1 MKMLERIREGI
12 GSGEYRGIY
21 EESDGRHF
29 CVACG
34 KMMRPGQE
42 AIHRTMPAFRARGTD
57 STYAHYSEC
66 PA

>member
-12 GSGEYRGIY
+12 GSGEYRGVY

-29 CVACG
+29 CVACR

-42 AIHRTMPAFRARGTD
+42 CISRHSPAFRRRATET
-57 STYAHYSEC
+57 TYTHTEC
-66 PA
+66 PS